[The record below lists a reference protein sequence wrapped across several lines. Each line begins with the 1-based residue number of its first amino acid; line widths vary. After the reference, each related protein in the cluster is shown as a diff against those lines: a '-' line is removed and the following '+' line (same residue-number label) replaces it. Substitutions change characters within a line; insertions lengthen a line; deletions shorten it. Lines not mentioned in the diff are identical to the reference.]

1 MSNSEELNT
10 VAATAASPREVARP
24 APAFQR
30 PQKLGIRGETEEQ
43 CSARRA
49 ATLDTP
55 KIPASKLAGNKAKA
69 ASLLALV
76 QARVGCKLGVA

>member
-1 MSNSEELNT
+1 MSETANI
-10 VAATAASPREVARP
+10 VAAPAASPEEVARP

-43 CSARRA
+43 QSARRA

-55 KIPASKLAGNKAKA
+55 KIPASKLAGNRAKA

-76 QARVGCKLGVA
+76 QARAGLKLGAA